1 MNQHIEQIAIADIHI
16 LNPRVRNA
24 KVFAQMKDNIAKVGL
39 KRPITVTRS
48 ISGDLPYDLVCGQGR
63 IEALTALGQTHIP
76 ALVIDKSEEDAL
88 VMSLV
93 ENIARRQHRSLDLLH
108 GVEALKQ
115 KGYKVSVIAQK
126 TGLGESYVYSVLDLL
141 KRGEQRLITAVEA
154 GQIPLSVAVAI
165 ASSAGD
171 EQAALQ
177 EAYETKQLRGKKLI
191 AAKALLER
199 RQRLGKGM
207 TPSIGG
213 NKQRGV
219 NSGAVTSKDVMEV
232 YQREVDRKRLLTRKA
247 NMVSDRLLFITQALR
262 RIYAEE
268 HFTTLLK
275 AEGLDTLPKA
285 LAEIMGETP

>member
-1 MNQHIEQIAIADIHI
+1 MSRTIEQIAISNIHI
-16 LNPRVRNA
+16 LNPRVRNS
-24 KVFAQMKDNIAKVGL
+24 KVFSDIKDNIAKVGL

-48 ISGDLPYDLVCGQGR
+48 ITSDVPYSLVCGQGR
-63 IEALTALGQTHIP
+63 LEAFIAMDQTHIP
-76 ALVIDKSEEDAL
+76 AIVIEADEEEAL

-108 GVEALKQ
+108 AIEMLQQ
-115 KGYKVSVIAQK
+115 KGYRVAEIALK
-126 TGLGESYVYSVLDLL
+126 TGLSQNYVYAILDLL

-154 GQIPLSVAVAI
+154 GHIPLSIAVAI
-165 ASSAGD
+165 ATSSGD

-191 AAKALLER
+191 AAKALIEKR
-199 RQRLGKGM
+199 HRLGKGM
-207 TPSIGG
+207 SSPHGSRKKGT
-213 NKQRGV
+213 NT
-219 NSGAVTSKDVMEV
+219 GAVTTKDVMEI

-268 HFTTLLK
+268 HFSTLLK
-275 AEGLDTLPKA
+275 AESLETLPKSI
-285 LAEIMGETP
+285 AEIIGENA